1 VPEIYL
7 NGLARALGSARERND
22 TQTLGQSKQDCERL
36 SRKTGIR
43 SRVIASEEQYTSDLA
58 CTATGAL
65 LASMGLA
72 PDKVRA
78 LMVCTQ
84 TPDHLIPGV
93 SSLVHGRLSLAR
105 DCFVI
110 DLNQGCSG
118 FVLGTQLMTAW
129 LRSHGG
135 CGVLVNADVYSRL
148 IRKDD
153 LTTRILFGDAATA
166 TLFSTRRQGLRVIY
180 NRSFADGTGYES
192 FVARGSAIR
201 PDEGKPAGIFMDGP
215 GILNFALR
223 AVPEAI
229 SCALADLGL
238 QLTDIRMVLFHQAN
252 GFVVGQLAR
261 KLGLSDDQAPQNCGE
276 LGNTVSASIPLLLME
291 QMDVLQTG
299 DRVLA
304 VGFGVGLSW
313 GVTLMERVA
322 DPDGAQAS

>member
-1 VPEIYL
+1 MPEIYL
-7 NGLARALGSARERND
+7 NGLASALGSARERND
-22 TQTLGQSKQDCERL
+22 AQTLGQAEQDCERL

-43 SRVIASEEQYTSDLA
+43 SRVVASEGQYTGDLA
-58 CTATGAL
+58 CTATDAL
-65 LASMGLA
+65 LASMVLA
-72 PDKVRA
+72 PNEVRA

-93 SSLVHGRLSLAR
+93 SSLVHGRLGLAR

-118 FVLGTQLMTAW
+118 FVLGTQLMAAW
-129 LRSHGG
+129 LRSHSG

-148 IRKDD
+148 IRKED
-153 LTTRILFGDAATA
+153 LATRILFGDAATA
-166 TLFSTRRQGLRVIY
+166 TLFSTRRQGLRIVY
-180 NRSFADGTGYES
+180 NRSFADGKGYES
-192 FVARGSAIR
+192 FIARGSAIK
-201 PDEGKPAGIFMDGP
+201 PDEDKPGIFMDGP

-223 AVPEAI
+223 AVPEAV
-229 SCALADLGL
+229 SCALADLEL
-238 QLTDIRMVLFHQAN
+238 ELADIRMVLFHQAN

-291 QMDVLQTG
+291 QMDVLQPG